1 MFLPRF
7 DTLISCLFRWHIT
20 FFNTHLRLFLW
31 FMEFSSILISCFPD
45 PNRHPFFFGWNAQNI
60 IGFYT
65 FSIKFQFE
73 TYLFGRLFLY
83 RKMRCIHTYNHTY
96 MHMCIRTYVH
106 TYVHQYM
113 QAHTYASINKYL
125 HIYMAQSTP
134 TNNHAC
140 RCIDKISTASL
151 KHIKNHWWL
160 IHFTPTWLIALSL
173 SFVCC
178 LWRANRPKLSYSQW
192 TSVCPTLL
200 IIISSCCVCC
210 LTGPLLFIMIR
221 GI

>member
-1 MFLPRF
+1 MR
-7 DTLISCLFRWHIT
+7 TYIHANIHT
-20 FFNTHLRLFLW
+20 
-31 FMEFSSILISCFPD
+31 SI
-45 PNRHPFFFGWNAQNI
+45 HP
-60 IGFYT
+60 Y
-65 FSIKFQFE
+65 
-73 TYLFGRLFLY
+73 
-83 RKMRCIHTYNHTY
+83 IHTYIHSY
-96 MHMCIRTYVH
+96 VHMCIRTYVH

-151 KHIKNHWWL
+151 KHIKNHSCL
-160 IHFTPTWLIALSL
+160 IHLTPTWLIALSP

-178 LWRANRPKLSYSQW
+178 LWRANRPKLSYNEC
-192 TSVCPTLL
+192 TRGCPTLL

-210 LTGPLLFIMIR
+210 LTGPLLFIMVR
-221 GI
+221 GMYHPKRRTLVCFVLPCWSP